1 MSFKLKKTKP
11 PIFQKTAESRQRIV
25 CYLFLKKM
33 IRPFKKIEKNK
44 IGPGVLARLN
54 SLCLWAV
61 FFFFNTMQLGSFF
74 FYLIFGFKKIDKKN
88 Y

>member
-61 FFFFNTMQLGSFF
+61 FFF
-74 FYLIFGFKKIDKKN
+74 
-88 Y
+88 